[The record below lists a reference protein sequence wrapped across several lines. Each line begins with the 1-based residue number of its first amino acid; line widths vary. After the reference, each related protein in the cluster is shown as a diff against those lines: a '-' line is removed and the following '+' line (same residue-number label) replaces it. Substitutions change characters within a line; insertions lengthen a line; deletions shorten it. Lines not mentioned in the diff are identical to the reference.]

1 MTTLKTTLESLSADF
16 AAHVLRAIRS
26 ASLDDIVGGSSA
38 RPVVAATTALPA
50 RRPGRPAKVPTVA
63 AVAAGVAAL
72 PFGASAVSSKG
83 ARKGTARR
91 RLPRRSQ
98 ADILGVVDQIVT
110 LLQRTPEGLRSEDIR
125 AQLGLAANEM
135 PRPIAEGL
143 KAKRLS
149 KEGEKRA
156 TVYFAKGA
164 SKKK

>member
-16 AAHVLRAIRS
+16 AANVLRAIRG
-26 ASLDDIVGGSSA
+26 ASLDDIVGG
-38 RPVVAATTALPA
+38 VVAVGSAAPAAAPAAPA
-50 RRPGRPAKVPTVA
+50 RRPGRPAKVTATAAAPHVA
-63 AVAAGVAAL
+63 APSIAAKS
-72 PFGASAVSSKG
+72 P
-83 ARKGTARR
+83 RKGGARR
-91 RLPRRSQ
+91 RLARRSQ
-98 ADILGVVDQIVT
+98 ADILGVVDQIVA
-110 LLQRTPEGLRSEDIR
+110 LLQNAPQGLRSEDIR

-143 KAKRLS
+143 KSKRIS

>member
-16 AAHVLRAIRS
+16 AANVLRAIRG
-26 ASLDDIVGGSSA
+26 ASLDDIVGG
-38 RPVVAATTALPA
+38 VVAVGSAAPAAAPPAPA
-50 RRPGRPAKVPTVA
+50 RRPGRPAKVTATAAAPHVA
-63 AVAAGVAAL
+63 APSIAAKS
-72 PFGASAVSSKG
+72 P
-83 ARKGTARR
+83 RKGGARR
-91 RLPRRSQ
+91 RLARRSQ
-98 ADILGVVDQIVT
+98 ADILGVVDQIVA
-110 LLQRTPEGLRSEDIR
+110 LLQNAPQGLRSEDIR

-143 KAKRLS
+143 KSKRIS